1 MVVEWKIHQHSKR
14 KVESIEIDLFTNQS
28 INKINIALE
37 NFRYNVIIAVFHEI
51 YAFFNKLL
59 NEEINFDN
67 LKENYKK
74 ILIVLMPV
82 APHLAS
88 ECIKNL
94 YPDEQIKWPLIDKK
108 LIQSKKSNIVV
119 QINGK
124 KRSIISIDSNL
135 DEDSVLK
142 IIKNDSSLDKYFVE
156 KKIFKTIYIKDRIIN
171 LILK

>member
-1 MVVEWKIHQHSKR
+1 MKKFIKY
-14 KVESIEIDLFTNQS
+14 
-28 INKINIALE
+28 ALE

-51 YAFFNKLL
+51 YSFFNKLL
-59 NEEINFDN
+59 NQETNFDN

-88 ECIKNL
+88 ECLKNL
-94 YPDEQIKWPLIDKK
+94 YPNEQIKWPQIDKE

-124 KRSIISIDSNL
+124 KRSIISIESNL

-142 IIKNDSSLDKYFVE
+142 IIKNDSSLDKYFIE